1 VIVELFRRM
10 VEGLFAPR
18 ASARAVLAQGW
29 GLDVAVQFAVL
40 AYCLQAI
47 LAILIPGAR
56 GDAMPASGVPV
67 GFHVLNLV
75 AQVMLVGLLGLA
87 VWGIG
92 AIFGGRGTRDQALVI
107 TAWHT
112 LVTTLLSPLFLL
124 GAASS
129 RGADPEQMPIG
140 VVFVFAVAVSQYL
153 WVLACYTMELHGFR
167 NPWGVLGV
175 MVAVAML
182 FSTALLNF
190 SGGA

>member
-1 VIVELFRRM
+1 MIFELFRRM
-10 VEGLFAPR
+10 VQGLFSPR
-18 ASARAVLAQGW
+18 ASARAVLAQGYK
-29 GLDVAVQFAVL
+29 LDTAVQFAVL
-40 AYCLQAI
+40 AYCFQAI

-56 GDAMPASGVPV
+56 DAGAPSGVPI
-67 GFHVLNLV
+67 GFHVLNLI
-75 AQVMLVGLLGLA
+75 AQVALVGILGFA

-92 AIFGGRGTRDQALVI
+92 ALFGGKGDREQALVI

-124 GAASS
+124 GAVAAG
-129 RGADPEQMPIG
+129 GATPDQMPVGI
-140 VVFVFAVAVSQYL
+140 VFIFAIAVSQYL

-182 FSTALLNF
+182 FSTAMINF
-190 SGGA
+190 VGGI